1 METFFDRQIL
11 LSMRKRMVKEDSLVA
26 ESITS
31 NFKYSHQPGK
41 RKKTFVSSGKF
52 ITRWKKKKKVYI
64 TCLSCASFK
73 VKPFLLAEKIPS
85 ELWTNTILLRNI
97 ETRVTSLFQYWC
109 HFLYQPL
116 RKEDGWEYLLRV
128 RESIIIERAV
138 MCKIQSHLFTAD
150 AWNFIAMLRLIKIS
164 E

>member
-1 METFFDRQIL
+1 METFFDREIL

-109 HFLYQPL
+109 HFFISTTKKRGWL
-116 RKEDGWEYLLRV
+116 RIFIT
-128 RESIIIERAV
+128 RERKHNHRACCHV
-138 MCKIQSHLFTAD
+138 QDSKSSLHCRRMEFYCYVKV
-150 AWNFIAMLRLIKIS
+150 N
-164 E
+164 

>member
-52 ITRWKKKKKVYI
+52 ITRWKEKKEGLYY
-64 TCLSCASFK
+64 LS
-73 VKPFLLAEKIPS
+73 I
-85 ELWTNTILLRNI
+85 
-97 ETRVTSLFQYWC
+97 
-109 HFLYQPL
+109 
-116 RKEDGWEYLLRV
+116 
-128 RESIIIERAV
+128 
-138 MCKIQSHLFTAD
+138 MCKFQSQTLFVGRENSLWALNQYNFATKH
-150 AWNFIAMLRLIKIS
+150 WNESNVTVSILMSFLISTTKKRGWLRIFITRERKHNHRACCHVQDSKSSLHCRRMEFYCYVKVN
-164 E
+164 

>member
-11 LSMRKRMVKEDSLVA
+11 LSMRKKMVKEDLLVA

-52 ITRWKKKKKVYI
+52 ITRWKKKKEGLYY
-64 TCLSCASFK
+64 LSIMCKFQSQ
-73 VKPFLLAEKIPS
+73 PFLLAEKIPS

-97 ETRVTSLFQYWC
+97 ETRVTSLFQY
-109 HFLYQPL
+109 
-116 RKEDGWEYLLRV
+116 
-128 RESIIIERAV
+128 
-138 MCKIQSHLFTAD
+138 
-150 AWNFIAMLRLIKIS
+150 
-164 E
+164 